1 MTFIPMGEQILTE
14 YEKARMEKVIVKLG
28 FTGDNEIDFEYEE
41 FDSYTKRRL
50 LNGSESIHKYN
61 IEIVNIATFAC
72 YRGTSL
78 TGFDDCIDVMKKY
91 KYC

>member
-41 FDSYTKRRL
+41 FDSYTK
-50 LNGSESIHKYN
+50 
-61 IEIVNIATFAC
+61 
-72 YRGTSL
+72 
-78 TGFDDCIDVMKKY
+78 
-91 KYC
+91 